1 MKEVRCP
8 KCDST
13 FEIDASGYAE
23 IVNQIKNKEFEV
35 ELNNRIEEAS
45 KNHQIQLELS
55 KKEAIS
61 EKEIEIS
68 SLQNQIN
75 NHEREIEFAKKEAI
89 ESLQKEI
96 FDKDNQISRLKN
108 ERKAAV
114 AETDIAVLKA
124 KAELEKEIIEL
135 NNIINNA
142 DTEKSLQ
149 IQLLKDNHNTEV
161 QAMNKIISMKDEEIS
176 RVKDMKAKMSVKEI
190 GEKLEQ
196 WCENQFNILRPS
208 AFPYAYFEKDNQSI
222 KDIDEE
228 HGTKGDYIFRDFDS
242 NGVEFISIMFEM
254 KDKMDETKGETNE
267 SHLRK
272 LDKDRKKKNCEYAV
286 LVSMLEPEN
295 ELFNSGIGYI
305 PHKYEKM
312 YVVRPQNFIPILSL
326 IRNEARKS
334 LEMRQE
340 LAIVRAQNIDYE
352 NFEEKLLAFQDGFGK
367 NVISARTNFDKAI
380 KHIDETIVKLEKVK
394 QHLTTSDNQLRL
406 ANNKTQDLSIKRLT
420 RGNPTMKA
428 KFEELKRK
436 DDDEDEPPSP
446 LIS

>member
-1 MKEVRCP
+1 MNRVQCP
-8 KCDST
+8 KCKSI
-13 FEIDASGYAE
+13 FEMDAAGYAE
-23 IVNQIKNKEFEV
+23 IVNQIKSEEFEN
-35 ELNNRIEEAS
+35 ELNNRINEAS
-45 KNHQIQLELS
+45 KSHHIQLELT

-61 EKEIEIS
+61 EKEKEIS
-68 SLQNQIN
+68 SLLNQIS
-75 NHEREIEFAKKEAI
+75 NHEREIEFAKKESI
-89 ESLQKEI
+89 EVLQKEI
-96 FDKDNQISRLKN
+96 FDKDKQIERLKN

-124 KAELEKEIIEL
+124 KADLEKEIIEL
-135 NNIINNA
+135 NNNIKNA
-142 DTEKSLQ
+142 DTEKDLQ
-149 IQLLKDNHNTEV
+149 IQSLKNTHRTEV
-161 QAMNKIISMKDEEIS
+161 QAKDEIIRIKDDEIE

-190 GEKLEQ
+190 GEKLEL

-208 AFPYAYFEKDNQSI
+208 AFQYAYFEKDNESV
-222 KDIDEE
+222 KGVDEE

-254 KDKMDETKGETNE
+254 KDKMEETKGKTNE
-267 SHLRK
+267 SHLDK

-312 YVVRPQNFIPILSL
+312 YVVRPHNFIPILSL

-340 LAIVRAQNIDYE
+340 LAIIRSQNIDYE
-352 NFEEKLLAFQDGFGK
+352 NFENKLLDFQDGFGK

-406 ANNKTQDLSIKRLT
+406 ANNKTQDLSIKKLT

-428 KFEELKRK
+428 KFEELGNKN
-436 DDDEDEPPSP
+436 E
-446 LIS
+446 

>member
-1 MKEVRCP
+1 M
-8 KCDST
+8 
-13 FEIDASGYAE
+13 DAAGYAE
-23 IVNQIKNKEFEV
+23 IVNQIKSEEFEV
-35 ELNNRIEEAS
+35 ELNNRIAENS

-61 EKEIEIS
+61 EKEKEIS
-68 SLQNQIN
+68 EKEKEISKLQNQIS
-75 NHEREIEFAKKEAI
+75 NHEREIDFAKRESQEA
-89 ESLQKEI
+89 LQKEI
-96 FDKDNQISRLKN
+96 FDKDKQIERLKN

-135 NNIINNA
+135 NNTINNS
-142 DTEKSLQ
+142 DTEKNLQ
-149 IQLLKDNHNTEV
+149 IQLLKDNHQTEV
-161 QAMNKIISMKDEEIS
+161 QAKDEIIRMKDDEIS
-176 RVKDMKAKMSVKEI
+176 RVKEMKAKMSVKEI

-208 AFPYAYFEKDNQSI
+208 AFPYAYFEKDNESV
-222 KDIDEE
+222 KGIDED
-228 HGTKGDYIFRDFDS
+228 HGTKGDYIFRDFDA

-254 KDKMDETKGETNE
+254 KDKMEETKGKTNE
-267 SHLRK
+267 SHLEK

-305 PHKYEKM
+305 PHKYDKM

-340 LAIVRAQNIDYE
+340 LAIIRAQNIDYE
-352 NFEEKLLAFQDGFGK
+352 NFENKLLEFQDGFGK

-428 KFEELKRK
+428 KFDQLGSNNE
-436 DDDEDEPPSP
+436 
-446 LIS
+446 

>member
-1 MKEVRCP
+1 MKEVQCP
-8 KCDST
+8 KCKSV
-13 FEIDASGYAE
+13 FEMDAAGYAE
-23 IVNQIKNKEFEV
+23 IVNQIKSEEFEV
-35 ELNNRIEEAS
+35 ELNNRIAENS

-61 EKEIEIS
+61 EKEKEIS
-68 SLQNQIN
+68 EKEKEISKLQNQIS
-75 NHEREIEFAKKEAI
+75 NHEREIDFAKRESQEA
-89 ESLQKEI
+89 LQKEI
-96 FDKDNQISRLKN
+96 FDKDKQIERLKN

-135 NNIINNA
+135 NNTINNS
-142 DTEKSLQ
+142 DTEKNLQ
-149 IQLLKDNHNTEV
+149 IQLLKDNHQTEV
-161 QAMNKIISMKDEEIS
+161 QAKDEIIRMKDDEIS
-176 RVKDMKAKMSVKEI
+176 RVKEMKAKMSVKEI

-208 AFPYAYFEKDNQSI
+208 AFPYAYFEKDNESV
-222 KDIDEE
+222 KGIDED
-228 HGTKGDYIFRDFDS
+228 HGTKGDYIFRDFDA

-254 KDKMDETKGETNE
+254 KDKMEETKGKTNE
-267 SHLRK
+267 SHLEK

-305 PHKYEKM
+305 PHKYDKM

-340 LAIVRAQNIDYE
+340 LAIIRAQNIDYE
-352 NFEEKLLAFQDGFGK
+352 NFENKLLEFQDGFGK

-428 KFEELKRK
+428 KFDQLGSNNE
-436 DDDEDEPPSP
+436 
-446 LIS
+446 

>member
-1 MKEVRCP
+1 M
-8 KCDST
+8 
-13 FEIDASGYAE
+13 DAAGYAE
-23 IVNQIKNKEFEV
+23 IVNQIKSEEFEN
-35 ELNNRIEEAS
+35 ELNNRINEAS
-45 KNHQIQLELS
+45 KSHQIQLELT

-61 EKEIEIS
+61 EKEKEIS
-68 SLQNQIN
+68 SLLNQIS
-75 NHEREIEFAKKEAI
+75 NHEREIEFAKKESI
-89 ESLQKEI
+89 EVIQKEI
-96 FDKDNQISRLKN
+96 FDKDKQIERLKN

-124 KAELEKEIIEL
+124 KADLEKEIIEL
-135 NNIINNA
+135 NNNIKNA
-142 DTEKSLQ
+142 DTEKDLQ
-149 IQLLKDNHNTEV
+149 IQSLKNTHRTEV
-161 QAMNKIISMKDEEIS
+161 QAKDEIIRIKDDEIE

-190 GEKLEQ
+190 GEKLEL

-208 AFPYAYFEKDNQSI
+208 AFQYAYFEKDNESV
-222 KDIDEE
+222 KGVDEE

-254 KDKMDETKGETNE
+254 KDKMEETKGKTNE
-267 SHLRK
+267 SHLDK

-305 PHKYEKM
+305 PHKYDKM
-312 YVVRPQNFIPILSL
+312 YVVRPHNFIPILSL

-340 LAIVRAQNIDYE
+340 LAIIRSQNIDYE
-352 NFEEKLLAFQDGFGK
+352 NFENKLLDFQDGFGK

-406 ANNKTQDLSIKRLT
+406 ANNKTQDLSIKKLT

-428 KFEELKRK
+428 KFEELGNKN
-436 DDDEDEPPSP
+436 E
-446 LIS
+446 